1 MRYFHKSMNKFH
13 CPHINLNELWSL
25 VPADVKEKASGA
37 GSAPVLDVTKF
48 GFFKVLG
55 AGELPSQPLIVK
67 AKLFSK
73 LAERRIK
80 EAGGYNPF
88 FCPPCFSR
96 STNALANYRDRF
108 SDDEFDPESGGGERA
123 GELGD
128 WDDSRSSDD
137 ISMGITRGVSLGGIG
152 STMDEE
158 DDWREETA
166 ASLQGYRYQ
175 YDNTGEQ
182 EENFHNMP
190 GVSARDAGAG
200 GEGEDF
206 DEFQQGAGGQAS
218 TLAARGVDERG
229 VSRADTQGH
238 GKPVAEQYEDSDQVF
253 TLEAAAVVDNKEPG
267 RLDHD
272 QMVRQRSE
280 SGGSEPA
287 LPAHIDTWSLQE
299 NPLNVSV
306 E

>member
-1 MRYFHKSMNKFH
+1 MPGEIDWETIIPLRRQVESVVASRERQDGFLY
-13 CPHINLNELWSL
+13 
-25 VPADVKEKASGA
+25 DVNG
-37 GSAPVLDVTKF
+37 
-48 GFFKVLG
+48 
-55 AGELPSQPLIVK
+55 
-67 AKLFSK
+67 
-73 LAERRIK
+73 RR
-80 EAGGYNPF
+80 
-88 FCPPCFSR
+88 S
-96 STNALANYRDRF
+96 NALANYRDRF
-108 SDDEFDPESGGGERA
+108 SDDEFDPESGGGE
-123 GELGD
+123 
-128 WDDSRSSDD
+128 
-137 ISMGITRGVSLGGIG
+137 SLGGIG

-158 DDWREETA
+158 DDWREEAA